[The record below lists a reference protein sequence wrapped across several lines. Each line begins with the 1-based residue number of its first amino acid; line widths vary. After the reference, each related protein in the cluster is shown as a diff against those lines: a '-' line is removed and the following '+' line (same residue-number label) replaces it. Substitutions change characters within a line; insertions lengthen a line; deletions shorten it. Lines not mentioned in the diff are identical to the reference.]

1 MNQIFNRRNDG
12 IETDSASQVDWMN
25 YFSRIELDNDLK
37 KKQPKKKKKKKK
49 KKKIA
54 PSSGNRK

>member
-1 MNQIFNRRNDG
+1 
-12 IETDSASQVDWMN
+12 MN